1 MPLLYKPEF
10 GALRTDPGVD
20 PYELA
25 KTFEYH
31 DQWTAPLFR
40 QIAFIFRVMCID
52 AHEEL
57 QDAWSALQAAQ
68 FPGEAIEA
76 FEDVSAVD
84 YAAANGRIREALGG
98 DKIKE
103 VQLAKELADHFR
115 AQYARAAKLA
125 RAKR

>member
-1 MPLLYKPEF
+1 LLYTPEYRP
-10 GALRTDPGVD
+10 LRTDPDVD

-25 KTFEYH
+25 KTFVYH

-68 FPGEAIEA
+68 FPGEATQV
-76 FEDVSAVD
+76 FEDVNAVN
-84 YAAANGRIREALGG
+84 YAVANGRMREALSG

-125 RAKR
+125 RAGR